1 MDYRLFIVSLPFLLS
16 LLFAILFLTY
26 IEYSNQY
33 TETSKSNDFI
43 NGIISKNMDI
53 GRIIINKEDDKFNL
67 KNIILNVS
75 LLSVITFLTLIFITM
90 YL

>member
-53 GRIIINKEDDKFNL
+53 GRIIINKEDDKLNL

-75 LLSVITFLTLIFITM
+75 LLSIITFLTLIFITI